1 MFTGIIE
8 QMGELV
14 ALESKND
21 NLYLHVRSV
30 LAPTLKIDQ
39 SLAHEGICL
48 TVTHIEHD
56 IHTVCAVPETIQKT
70 CIGTW
75 IPGRKLNLE
84 RCMLMNGRLDGHIV
98 QGHVDT
104 VGTCVKRLEE
114 AGAWRFVFEF
124 DPSFAHL
131 IIEKGSICIN
141 GVSLTCFHVGP
152 NQFEVTII
160 PYTFEHTSF
169 QFLQTGQLVNLEF
182 DVLGKYIA
190 RFQDLNRLP
199 RH

>member
-8 QMGELV
+8 QLGELV

-21 NLYLHVRSV
+21 NLYLQVRSA
-30 LAPTLKIDQ
+30 LAPALNIDQ

-48 TVTHIEHD
+48 TVTHIED
-56 IHTVCAVPETIQKT
+56 DLHTVCAVPETIQKT

-75 IPGRKLNLE
+75 TPGRILNLE

-104 VGTCVKRLEE
+104 VGTCVKRIEE
-114 AGAWRFVFEF
+114 AGAWRFIMEF
-124 DPSFAHL
+124 DPAFAHL

-141 GVSLTCFHVGP
+141 GVSLTCFHVGL
-152 NQFEVTII
+152 NQFEVAII
-160 PYTFEHTSF
+160 PYTYEHTSF
-169 QFLQTGQLVNLEF
+169 QTLQAGQLVNLEF
-182 DVLGKYIA
+182 DVLGKYLA
-190 RFQDLNRLP
+190 RFHNLNRLP
-199 RH
+199 QR